1 VKAGCVMRCL
11 LVEDNQVLG
20 GALRDHLIALGLTAR
35 WCLSLGDAD
44 VAIQA
49 EEFDLVLLDLNL
61 PDGDGLSLVRRL
73 RSKEDDTPV
82 IVVTAY
88 DQMSDRMNAL
98 NSGATDFLV
107 KPFNL
112 SALTCAIRSIGFP
125 TSKQFDA

>member
-1 VKAGCVMRCL
+1 MRCL

-112 SALTCAIRSIGFP
+112 SALTSAIRSITFT